1 MKTFIKDLGCALDIK
16 SKGIEIDVSDT
27 KNKHLGDLWVTSTQ
41 LIWCSGKKQRE
52 NGVSVTWVKFI
63 EWMESQKQ

>member
-27 KNKHLGDLWVTSTQ
+27 KGHVGDLWVTSTQ
-41 LIWCSGKKQRE
+41 LIWCKGKTQRANGKK
-52 NGVSVTWVKFI
+52 VTWKQFI
-63 EWMESQKQ
+63 EWIESQ